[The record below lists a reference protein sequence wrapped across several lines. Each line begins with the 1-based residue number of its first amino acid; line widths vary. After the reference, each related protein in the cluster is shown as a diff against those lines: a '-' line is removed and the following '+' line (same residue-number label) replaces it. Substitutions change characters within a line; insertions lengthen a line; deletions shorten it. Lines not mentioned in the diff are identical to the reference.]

1 MRWFPLLADLHPQIK
16 RVLDTMGA
24 APRPSS
30 IEEARS
36 GYDRTSLQWVGEAEE
51 VADIS
56 EVEVD
61 PICVRVYRPEDARG
75 AILWIHGGGWVMG
88 NLTSY
93 DPLCR
98 ALANRTH
105 ATVASVD
112 YRLAP
117 ESQFPGPVEDCE
129 LALRWAAREFEGEPL
144 AIGGDSAGGNLA
156 TVLARRARDAGEPP
170 LCCQLLAYP
179 PTDAACATSSMQRF
193 GDDASYGLGRDEMTT
208 CWAAY
213 APGSSA
219 RSPDASPLRAADLS
233 GLPPAYVLLAE
244 CDPLTDEATDY
255 ADRLREAG
263 VPVEVRV
270 WPGMIHGFLRWRAAV
285 DTAHE
290 ALDEAAAHLR
300 RALDASVASAAH

>member
-1 MRWFPLLADLHPQIK
+1 MS
-16 RVLDTMGA
+16 A
-24 APRPSS
+24 APRPAS
-30 IEEARS
+30 IDEARE

-51 VADIS
+51 VAEVS

-61 PICVRVYRPEDARG
+61 PICVRLYRPEDARG
-75 AILWIHGGGWVMG
+75 ALLWIHGGGWIMG

-98 ALANRTH
+98 ALANRTG
-105 ATVASVD
+105 ALVASVD

-117 ESQFPGPVEDCE
+117 ESPFPGPLEDCE
-129 LALRWAAREFEGEPL
+129 VALRWLAEHCAGEPL

-156 TVLARRARDAGEPP
+156 TVVARRARDAGGPE
-170 LCCQLLAYP
+170 LCFQLLAYP
-179 PTDAACATSSMQRF
+179 ATDAACATGSMQTY
-193 GDDASYGLGRDEMTT
+193 GSDDSFGLGRDEMET

-213 APGSSA
+213 APGAAA

-233 GLPPAYVLLAE
+233 NLPPAYFVLAE

-255 ADRLREAG
+255 ADRLRAAG
-263 VPVEVRV
+263 VPVEVEV
-270 WPGMIHGFLRWRAAV
+270 WPGMIHGFLRFRAGV

-290 ALDEAAAHLR
+290 ALDAAAAR
-300 RALDASVASAAH
+300 ARAALDGAVVGS